1 MDRRFRHALAALVF
15 ATGLCAP
22 AAAQQVTAEG
32 SVKFNLLS
40 VEGLVVGTTLKV
52 DADFAATHGVDV
64 PAPFSI
70 LVPLADDVLELVD
83 YVPEGQDG
91 PFLKLNFATEDR
103 KLIENIQF
111 VRMTIARG
119 SAEERLNALAGL
131 LANDVFGRAT
141 ASYTESVRDIVR
153 KTKVG
158 DLEGVEV
165 IGRYKDPN
173 LGLMY
178 LRIVGVFDPQGPH
191 GVVSIANVVA
201 AMQELPSANDFP
213 GTRGGAAIRHFRFL
227 KE

>member
-1 MDRRFRHALAALVF
+1 MDRSLRSALAALF
-15 ATGLCAP
+15 LAAGLCTP

-52 DADFAATHGVDV
+52 DADFAARHNVDV

-83 YVPEGQDG
+83 YMPEGPNG

-111 VRMTIARG
+111 VRMTIAPG

-158 DLEGVEV
+158 DLDGVEV

-178 LRIVGVFDPQGPH
+178 LRIVGVYGSEAPH

-201 AMQELPSANDFP
+201 AIQELPTPDDFP
-213 GTRGGAAIRHFRFL
+213 RTRGGVAIKQFRFL
-227 KE
+227 EQ

>member
-15 ATGLCAP
+15 ATWLCAP

-32 SVKFNLLS
+32 SVKFRLLS
-40 VEGLVVGTTLKV
+40 VEGLVVGTTIKV
-52 DADFAATHGVDV
+52 DADFAAEHNTEV
-64 PAPFSI
+64 PLPFSL
-70 LVPLADDVLELVD
+70 LVPLADGVLELVD
-83 YVPEGQDG
+83 YMPEGPGG

-103 KLIENIQF
+103 QLIENIQF
-111 VRMTIARG
+111 VRMTVAPG
-119 SAEERLNALAGL
+119 PADERLNVLARL
-131 LANDVFGRAT
+131 MADDVFKRAT
-141 ASYTESVRDIVR
+141 RPYAESVRDIVR

-158 DLEGVEV
+158 DLDGVEV

-178 LRIVGVFDPQGPH
+178 LRIVGLFDPDGPH
-191 GVVSIANVVA
+191 GVFSVANVVA

-213 GTRGGAAIRHFRFL
+213 RTRGGAAVRHFKFL